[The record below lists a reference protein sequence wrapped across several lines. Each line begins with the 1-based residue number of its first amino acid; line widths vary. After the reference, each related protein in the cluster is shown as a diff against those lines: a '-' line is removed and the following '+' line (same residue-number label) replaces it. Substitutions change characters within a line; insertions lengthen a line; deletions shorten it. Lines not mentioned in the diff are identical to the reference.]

1 MSLHLLIAT
10 AGLAGV
16 LAAPVPEPTGAE
28 RLKWLY
34 GIPSQAPNGGVIEL
48 TPCDKLRFLIP
59 YYSGPDTAIAGWGAN
74 VTKSVVGDFVA
85 TVQVDESLP
94 DYARALREGPV
105 VSKLGFFL
113 TPQSSVPF
121 ATEWSIDWKVETG
134 VEQSSFV
141 RTCSARLT
149 RLLSRNDRCS
159 VWSEVPRVKA
169 LRISRVG
176 SWWRFDSCDHGRTW
190 VTSGIR
196 KHPFP
201 TRVNLTLYASNISNA
216 PYIVVFDK
224 FTVVRPAAAKK

>member
-16 LAAPVPEPTGAE
+16 LAAPVPEPTGAGR

-141 RTCSARLT
+141 HVQCQTDSPAQPERPMFGL
-149 RLLSRNDRCS
+149 
-159 VWSEVPRVKA
+159 
-169 LRISRVG
+169 VG
-176 SWWRFDSCDHGRTW
+176 GASGQGITYFEGRF
-190 VTSGIR
+190 
-196 KHPFP
+196 
-201 TRVNLTLYASNISNA
+201 
-216 PYIVVFDK
+216 VVA
-224 FTVVRPAAAKK
+224 V